1 MKSLPAVLLAAVV
14 ICGGVVADSA
24 EDEPTMGLREESLE
38 VLKANVESPGT
49 AVVHMG
55 SAKDWHR
62 FYFSY
67 ERKYNDVIS
76 RGHGEFRC
84 RNLKLVSTK
93 GEELREGVPCM
104 ARVTSVDLEH
114 RIVVLDIEETIKVIR
129 RALEALEKESPNRVA
144 GGN

>member
-1 MKSLPAVLLAAVV
+1 M
-14 ICGGVVADSA
+14 
-24 EDEPTMGLREESLE
+24 MRLREESLE
-38 VLKANVESPGT
+38 VLKADVESPGT

-55 SAKDWHR
+55 SSKDWHR

-67 ERKYNDVIS
+67 ERKYDDVIS

-114 RIVVLDIEETIKVIR
+114 RIVIVDIEEAVEVIR
-129 RALEALEKESPNRVA
+129 RALEALEKESSNQPLQGTPAKSPSSSTEPEGRRS
-144 GGN
+144 